1 MNEDGEAVKAI
12 LGGDKDRYAE
22 LMERHKDMVC
32 AIVGRRIPGNDAG
45 EMVQEVFVRAY
56 HSLPGF
62 AGTSPF
68 RNWLSRIAVR
78 TCCDYWRK
86 HEKRKVQITAPGPE
100 EQQWLEAISH
110 SVSQERFER
119 DRSRKGAAELLE
131 WTLTRLKGDD
141 RTLIELIYFEDQPLK
156 EVAAYFKWGLPKTKI
171 RAMRAR
177 QKMKK
182 IIQSLMEKS

>member
-1 MNEDGEAVKAI
+1 MNEDWVTIKAI

-22 LMERHKDMVC
+22 LMERHKDIVC
-32 AIVGRRIPGNDAG
+32 AIVGRRIPGRDSI
-45 EMVQEVFVRAY
+45 ETVQEVFIRAY
-56 HSLPGF
+56 DSLPGF
-62 AGTSPF
+62 SGTSPF

-86 HEKRKVQITAPGPE
+86 NEKLRRNITAPDE
-100 EQQWLEAISH
+100 EHQQWLENVTH
-110 SVSQERFER
+110 SGSMERFEQHNNR
-119 DRSRKGAAELLE
+119 NSAAELLE
-131 WTLTRLKGDD
+131 WTMVRLDPDD
-141 RTLIELIYFEDQPLK
+141 RTLVELVYFEDQPLK

-182 IIQSLMEKS
+182 LIQSLMEK

>member
-1 MNEDGEAVKAI
+1 MNDDGATVKAI
-12 LGGDKDRYAE
+12 LDGNRDRYAE

-32 AIVGRRIPGNDAG
+32 AIVGRRIPGRDAG
-45 EMVQEVFVRAY
+45 EMVQEVFIRAY
-56 HSLPGF
+56 HSLAGF

-86 HEKRKVQITAPGPE
+86 NEKMRLQVTAPGE
-100 EQQWLEAISH
+100 EDQQWLESIS
-110 SVSQERFER
+110 SGASQEYFER
-119 DRSRKGAAELLE
+119 DSSRKSAAELLD
-131 WTLTRLKGDD
+131 WTLRQMNADD
-141 RTLIELIYFEDQPLK
+141 RVLIELVYFEDQPLK
-156 EVAAYFKWGLPKTKI
+156 EVAAYFNWGLPKTKI

-182 IIQSLMEKS
+182 IIQSLLEK